1 MLGEIYSNPAV
12 PFFEYA
18 KRVAANIAPY
28 GEKGNY
34 TAEMFSEDFPQFY
47 SKGTAEETDPDTGE
61 TITVTVF
68 TPLVPDTILTQFID
82 LANDSIMPSR
92 WGSQFRYAAGLFV
105 AHWSALYLKTY
116 SDGSPNATAV
126 ASGAG
131 QVGNVAS
138 ATMGDT
144 SISYDNKA
152 IDAATEKWGTWNATQ
167 YGAQLA
173 TMARMLGIGGTY
185 VI

>member
-1 MLGEIYSNPAV
+1 MLANDFSNPSV
-12 PFFEYA
+12 PLFEYA

-28 GEKGNY
+28 NEKGDY
-34 TAEMFSEDFPQFY
+34 TAELFKTDFPQFY
-47 SKGTAEETDPDTGE
+47 QKGTAEEVVEGE
-61 TITVTVF
+61 TVSVTTY
-68 TPLVPDTILTQFID
+68 TPLLPVSMLTQFID
-82 LANDSIMPSR
+82 LANDSVMPSR

-116 SDGSPNATAV
+116 SDGSPSAAAV
-126 ASGAG
+126 ASSSG
-131 QVGNVAS
+131 QVGNVS
-138 ATMGDT
+138 HATMGDT
-144 SISYDNKA
+144 SISYDNGA
-152 IDAATEKWGTWNATQ
+152 INSGTEKWGTWNATQ

>member
-18 KRVAANIAPY
+18 KRVASNIAPY
-28 GEKGNY
+28 GEKGDY
-34 TAEMFSEDFPQFY
+34 TAEMFQADFPQFY
-47 SKGTAEETDPDTGE
+47 QKTTHAGE
-61 TITVTVF
+61 DVY
-68 TPLVPDTILTQFID
+68 TPLIPGTMLAQFID
-82 LANDSIMPSR
+82 LANDSVMPSR

-105 AHWSALYLKTY
+105 AHWSALYLKAY
-116 SDGSPNATAV
+116 SDGSPNAAAV
-126 ASGAG
+126 ASNAG

-144 SISYDNKA
+144 SISYDNKS
-152 IDAATEKWGTWNATQ
+152 IDAGTEKWGTWNATQ

>member
-34 TAEMFSEDFPQFY
+34 TAEMFKTDFPQFY
-47 SKGTAEETDPDTGE
+47 KKGTAEEEVEGE
-61 TITVTVF
+61 TVTVTTY
-68 TPLVPDTILTQFID
+68 TPLIPDTMLNQFID
-82 LANDSIMPSR
+82 LANDSVMPSR
-92 WGSQFRYAAGLFV
+92 WGGQWRYAAGLFV

-116 SDGSPNATAV
+116 SDGSPNAAAV
-126 ASGAG
+126 ASASG
-131 QVGNVAS
+131 QVGNVSS

>member
-1 MLGEIYSNPAV
+1 MLGEIYSNPAI
-12 PFFEYA
+12 PLFEYA

-28 GEKGNY
+28 GEKGDY
-34 TAEMFSEDFPQFY
+34 TAEQFKADFPQFY
-47 SKGTAEETDPDTGE
+47 KKTTHAGEDVYTSLIPGTM
-61 TITVTVF
+61 
-68 TPLVPDTILTQFID
+68 LTQFID

-116 SDGSPNATAV
+116 SDGSPNAAAV
-126 ASGAG
+126 ASKAG

-144 SISYDNKA
+144 SISYDNKS
-152 IDAATEKWGTWNATQ
+152 IDAGTEKWGTWNATQ

>member
-1 MLGEIYSNPAV
+1 MPGYFSNPSI
-12 PFFEYA
+12 PLFEYA

-28 GEKGNY
+28 GDKGDY
-34 TAEMFSEDFPQFY
+34 TAGMFQADFPQFF
-47 SKGTAEETDPDTGE
+47 SKT
-61 TITVTVF
+61 TVEGVT
-68 TPLVPDTILTQFID
+68 TYTSLLPQTMLTQFID
-82 LANDSIMPSR
+82 LANDSVMPSR
-92 WGSQFRYAAGLFV
+92 WGGQFRYAAGLFV

-116 SDGSPNATAV
+116 SDGSPSTGAV
-126 ASGAG
+126 ASNAG

>member
-1 MLGEIYSNPAV
+1 MLGNIYGNPV
-12 PFFEYA
+12 IPLFENA
-18 KRVAANIAPY
+18 KKVAANIAPY
-28 GEKGNY
+28 GERGNY
-34 TAEMFSEDFPQFY
+34 TSDIFIQDFPQFY
-47 SKGTAEETDPDTGE
+47 QPGTAEVTDPDTGE
-61 TITVTVF
+61 TTTEAIF
-68 TPLVPDTILTQFID
+68 TPLIPSEMLDQFID
-82 LANDSIMPSR
+82 MANDSVMPSR
-92 WGSQFRYAAGLFV
+92 WGGQWRYAAGLYV

-116 SDGSPNATAV
+116 SDGSPSAAVV
-126 ASGAG
+126 ASNAG
-131 QVGNVAS
+131 QVGNVSS

-152 IDAATEKWGTWNATQ
+152 IDSGTEKWGTWNATQ